1 MRFSMS
7 FLLLFNVFSAFLLV
21 GSVTPAM
28 SLEADPAPEGDRLE
42 AARELVR
49 VLFKPREDAPKPREE
64 APKTPAVPRKAG
76 DRKFDERLFL
86 DLARRSQ
93 EWGKELGQA
102 PLTDE
107 AIERRTDITARY
119 LAQRLSTI
127 ELRKITEYVRT
138 DIDQKVEDILLLSA
152 GASLIKCG
160 LDPSFN
166 LELDENIDSEKLSVA
181 RKIVADLN
189 LTASTLALEAC
200 QSFIAENKLA
210 RELTIEELNT
220 ALAFGTSET
229 GRKYREISVNRDR

>member
-49 VLFKPREDAPKPREE
+49 VLFKPREEAPKPREE

-76 DRKFDERLFL
+76 DRKFDERMFL

-93 EWGKELGQA
+93 EWWGKELGQA

-119 LAQRLSTI
+119 LAQRFSTI

-138 DIDQKVEDILLLSA
+138 DIDQKIEDILLLSA

-160 LDPSFN
+160 LDPRFN

-189 LTASTLALEAC
+189 LTASTLPLEAC

-210 RELTIEELNT
+210 RELTIKELNT

-229 GRKYREISVNRDR
+229 GA